1 MRKYFSSI
9 ILFAGVSLLI
19 IFAINVEIR
28 DPRNFNGNFLA
39 AIGLQNVISSQSTA
53 PSTSNDTST
62 ANSTMTLADALQ
74 RFQDQTMSLNNQL
87 TDLRSEIEI
96 TNLRGIFTRTLKRG
110 DSGDDVSKL
119 QELLMKFQ
127 DLYPLDTDISG
138 TVTGFYGSL
147 TKAAVMKFQSQ
158 TGLQETGIFDS
169 VTKEKFYESISALPH
184 ESTSTE
190 FTPIDISSIAGLKNS
205 DGSSSQ
211 NSTNTEADNT
221 TPVTTVDL
229 QNQISQLSS
238 DLTNVKSE
246 VTDLQNQL
254 TTLQPIP
261 PSTLYSASSPTPTP
275 SPTPTSPPT
284 PTLATVPKLAI
295 SNIQVTN
302 IAQQSATIIWT
313 SNVPSTNEVD
323 YSTDSSLSATKTLIV
338 SSSTQ
343 VTNHTAGLTN
353 LIKAT
358 KYYYRVLSK
367 DSTNTTVSSVIQ
379 SFNTLN

>member
-1 MRKYFSSI
+1 MRKHFSSI

-19 IFAINVEIR
+19 IFAINGEIR
-28 DPRNFNGNFLA
+28 NPRNFNGNFLA
-39 AIGLQNVISSQSTA
+39 AIGLQNVISSQSAA
-53 PSTSNDTST
+53 PSTSNDTLT

-74 RFQDQTMSLNNQL
+74 RFQDQTVSLNNQL
-87 TDLRSEIEI
+87 ADLRSEIEI

-119 QELLMKFQ
+119 QELLTKFP
-127 DLYPLDTDISG
+127 DLYSLDTDVSG

-147 TKAAVMKFQSQ
+147 TKAAVMQFQSQ

-205 DGSSSQ
+205 DGSSGQ

-254 TTLQPIP
+254 MTLQ
-261 PSTLYSASSPTPTP
+261 PTP
-275 SPTPTSPPT
+275 SPTPSPLPT
-284 PTLATVPKLAI
+284 PLPTATVPKLAI
-295 SNIQVTN
+295 SNVQVTK
-302 IAQQSATIIWT
+302 ITQQSATITWT
-313 SNVPSTNEVD
+313 TNVPSTDEVD
-323 YSTDSSLSATKTLIV
+323 YSTDSSLSATKTLII

-379 SFNTLN
+379 NFNTLN